1 MRVDRQG
8 EPDGGGE
15 GDRVIGSDSGNPF
28 VMGGECWFDNTLT
41 TSSGEFNLCKVCECA
56 DLSPTN

>member
-8 EPDGGGE
+8 EPEGGGE

-41 TSSGEFNLCKVCECA
+41 TSSGEFNLCK
-56 DLSPTN
+56 